1 MDPRDPITGMPM
13 TTADLRKAEDALVTN
28 VFSFDVKVWDPD
40 AVPTGSTLAT
50 GDYVDIGKM
59 WPGTPPSGAINTPGP
74 IPSNGTPAGLPGF
87 QPATPDGPIP
97 GTWPPKRRPG
107 LIGTAVP
114 PTPNHRGFGEPFGYD
129 ATTSPPYAI
138 PPGIVPDMPFGMLRA
153 DLSLCRTYDTWCT
166 AYTKPTPRVN
176 ASSAP
181 VVPVAPPYIVPVRG
195 IQIKIRF
202 ADPETRLT
210 REITIAQE
218 LQ

>member
-1 MDPRDPITGMPM
+1 
-13 TTADLRKAEDALVTN
+13 
-28 VFSFDVKVWDPD
+28 
-40 AVPTGSTLAT
+40 
-50 GDYVDIGKM
+50 
-59 WPGTPPSGAINTPGP
+59 
-74 IPSNGTPAGLPGF
+74 
-87 QPATPDGPIP
+87 
-97 GTWPPKRRPG
+97 
-107 LIGTAVP
+107 
-114 PTPNHRGFGEPFGYD
+114 
-129 ATTSPPYAI
+129 
-138 PPGIVPDMPFGMLRA
+138 MPFGMLRA